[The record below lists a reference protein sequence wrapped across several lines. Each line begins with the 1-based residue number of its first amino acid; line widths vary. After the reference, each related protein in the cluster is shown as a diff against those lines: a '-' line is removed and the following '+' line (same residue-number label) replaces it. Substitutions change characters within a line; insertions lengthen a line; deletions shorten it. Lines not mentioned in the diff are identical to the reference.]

1 MEQAVI
7 QDQSNTLQEIQ
18 FTQEENQNLSKNA
31 KLKDIRDKGSKNVF
45 FVQIGICSIMIIGT
59 LYLKY
64 IEPNHISNENI
75 KVALMQTVT
84 LEDVEQLV
92 SELTEISDQY
102 WRIK

>member
-1 MEQAVI
+1 MEQAEI
-7 QDQSNTLQEIQ
+7 QQQTHTLQEIELI
-18 FTQEENQNLSKNA
+18 QEENQNILKNV
-31 KLKDIRDKGSKNVF
+31 KLKEKKDRDSKNVF

-64 IEPNHISNENI
+64 IEPNHISIENI

-84 LEDVEQLV
+84 IEGVEQFV
-92 SELTEISDQY
+92 RELTEMSDQY

>member
-1 MEQAVI
+1 MEQAKI
-7 QDQSNTLQEIQ
+7 QQQTNTLQEIQ
-18 FTQEENQNLSKNA
+18 LIQEENQNISKKV
-31 KLKDIRDKGSKNVF
+31 KLKDKKHRDSKNVF
-45 FVQIGICSIMIIGT
+45 FVQIGICSIMLIGT

-84 LEDVEQLV
+84 IEDVEQLV
-92 SELTEISDQY
+92 SKLTEMSDQY

>member
-1 MEQAVI
+1 MKQAEIQEQT
-7 QDQSNTLQEIQ
+7 NTLQEIQ
-18 FTQEENQNLSKNA
+18 LIQEENQNISK
-31 KLKDIRDKGSKNVF
+31 KIRLKNKKDKDSKKVF

-75 KVALMQTVT
+75 KVVLMQTVT

-92 SELTEISDQY
+92 SELTEMSDQY